1 MYLQNKYTNWYYS
14 IINNAQLR
22 ILSNDVYTEKHHIIP
37 KSLGGSNLK
46 NNLVR
51 LTAREHFICHLLLT
65 KITFGEHRYKMLSAV
80 TKFQQSRS
88 FQYRTLN
95 SWEYQKLRECAI
107 LARTGIP
114 HTAEAKRKIKDK
126 HHNVAGPNNPR
137 ARHIRAVSPNGE
149 IYNLHGSLKRFCKE
163 QELAY
168 SSALRLLSV
177 QDKWKRSFKGST
189 EGWSFVHLD

>member
-14 IINNAQLR
+14 IINNAQSR

-37 KSLGGSNLK
+37 KSLGGSDLK
-46 NNLVR
+46 DNLVR

-65 KITFGEHRYKMLSAV
+65 KITVGEHRYKMFSAV
-80 TKFQQSRS
+80 TKFQQSRL
-88 FQYRTLN
+88 FQYRILT
-95 SWEYQKLRECAI
+95 SWEYQKLRECAVQ
-107 LARTGIP
+107 ARTGIP
-114 HTAEAKRKIKDK
+114 HTAKARQKIKDK
-126 HHNVAGPNNPR
+126 HHDVSGSNNPR

-149 IYNLHGSLKRFCKE
+149 IYNLHGSLKQFCKE
-163 QELAY
+163 QKLAY
-168 SSALRLLSV
+168 SSASRLLSV